1 MTRHEITD
9 AAYASALEAGRLAAQ
24 SEFRALAVRYLP
36 DRDAIEVITTRNGGF
51 VIPRHL
57 IGVLQD
63 VGPGDLAKLA
73 VWPDGSLIETEEL
86 DIHVSVDGMVKAAP
100 PILVPGRIVAG
111 LFAAAGGAA
120 RSQAKAESSRQNGKK
135 GGRPR
140 RKAAVA

>member
-1 MTRHEITD
+1 M
-9 AAYASALEAGRLAAQ
+9 
-24 SEFRALAVRYLP
+24 
-36 DRDAIEVITTRNGGF
+36 
-51 VIPRHL
+51 
-57 IGVLQD
+57 LQD

-140 RKAAVA
+140 RKAAAA